1 MWRHRP
7 ERKMPS
13 LHALGMLEPGE
24 LNDPCTF
31 RYEMRTNWGLF
42 TFSLS
47 FDILIDL
54 DDGSYYGTIGAAI
67 WNAAI
72 ATAIC
77 RTVNLDLVWLY
88 RWRGTGA
95 PFPYVPA
102 GINRGRRGGTP
113 ANQARSVHIMMHTG
127 HSDEL
132 AARRLV
138 LPNTPLSWQTDTL
151 LNDRGWDAVMECAF
165 GLKMGLA
172 GTELGSDLQH
182 LIAYPG
188 IVPVSIDN
196 LSGTG
201 LRRVSHLKVLQYTDK
216 APNWD
221 GGILG

>member
-1 MWRHRP
+1 
-7 ERKMPS
+7 MPS
-13 LHALGMLEPGE
+13 AHAIGMLEPSE
-24 LNDPCTF
+24 LNDPVTF
-31 RYEMRTNWGLF
+31 RYEMRTGWGLF

-47 FDILIDL
+47 FDIRIDL
-54 DDGSYYGTIGAAI
+54 DDGAYYGTIGAAI

-102 GINRGRRGGTP
+102 GINRGHRGGTP
-113 ANQARSVHIMMHTG
+113 ANKARSAHVIMHTG
-127 HSDEL
+127 HSDDL

-138 LPNTPLSWQTDTL
+138 LPQTPLSWQTDGM
-151 LNDRGWDAVMECAF
+151 LNDGGWDALMEFAF
-165 GLKMGLA
+165 GFKMGTA
-172 GTELGSDLQH
+172 AFDIGGDLQH

-196 LSGTG
+196 LSGTL
-201 LRRVSHLKVLQYTDK
+201 LRPVTHLKVLQYTDK
-216 APNWD
+216 APDWD
-221 GGILG
+221 GGVLG